1 MLICLTRQR
10 RDKGRIF
17 GSFAWPSLL
26 LSHLLPPTLH
36 VNNQFNQLILL
47 VHQTIL
53 IPICFLIGTLP
64 RTEDCRN
71 NRTALQTPHTIEP
84 LEAASCLNSS
94 QPSLP
99 PNIMYF
105 QLRRRKKKGQRAA
118 VRGRYDHSV
127 CIARDAAAWRPEL
140 PFSRYWICIY
150 NNSISR
156 YRLTHFPPRHHFVKA
171 HGQALVQRAEQQ
183 GWAIW

>member
-94 QPSLP
+94 QASLP

-105 QLRRRKKKGQRAA
+105 QLRRRKKK
-118 VRGRYDHSV
+118 VN
-127 CIARDAAAWRPEL
+127 EL
-140 PFSRYWICIY
+140 PFEADMTTQYASPEMLLRGDQNC
-150 NNSISR
+150 R
-156 YRLTHFPPRHHFVKA
+156 F
-171 HGQALVQRAEQQ
+171 
-183 GWAIW
+183 

>member
-1 MLICLTRQR
+1 MSVLKLGNDSNECSSASPGSAGI
-10 RDKGRIF
+10 KAAFF

-26 LSHLLPPTLH
+26 LISSHLLPPTLH

-94 QPSLP
+94 QIASIL
-99 PNIMYF
+99 NIMYF
-105 QLRRRKKKGQRAA
+105 QLRRRKKK
-118 VRGRYDHSV
+118 
-127 CIARDAAAWRPEL
+127 INEL
-140 PFSRYWICIY
+140 PTEADMTTLSMHRQRCCCVATRIVVFDI
-150 NNSISR
+150 SI
-156 YRLTHFPPRHHFVKA
+156 K
-171 HGQALVQRAEQQ
+171 
-183 GWAIW
+183 

>member
-53 IPICFLIGTLP
+53 IPIYFLIGTLP

-71 NRTALQTPHTIEP
+71 NRPALQTPHTIEP

-94 QPSLP
+94 QIASIL
-99 PNIMYF
+99 NIMYF
-105 QLRRRKKKGQRAA
+105 QLERRKKK
-118 VRGRYDHSV
+118 VN
-127 CIARDAAAWRPEL
+127 EL
-140 PFSRYWICIY
+140 PFEADMTILSMHRQRCCCVATRIVVFDI
-150 NNSISR
+150 SI
-156 YRLTHFPPRHHFVKA
+156 K
-171 HGQALVQRAEQQ
+171 
-183 GWAIW
+183 